1 MRKNEYLYMIKKWFF
16 VITVSIKRIDNGK
29 PFFISESDIDR
40 PEDYSENFVLQ
51 EQELIR
57 CTKNDRWI
65 YTMYIKIYK

>member
-1 MRKNEYLYMIKKWFF
+1 MRKNEYLYLIKKWFF
-16 VITVSIKRIDNGK
+16 VITVSIKRIDNHV
-29 PFFISESDIDR
+29 FISESGIDR

-65 YTMYIKIYK
+65 YIIYIKILK